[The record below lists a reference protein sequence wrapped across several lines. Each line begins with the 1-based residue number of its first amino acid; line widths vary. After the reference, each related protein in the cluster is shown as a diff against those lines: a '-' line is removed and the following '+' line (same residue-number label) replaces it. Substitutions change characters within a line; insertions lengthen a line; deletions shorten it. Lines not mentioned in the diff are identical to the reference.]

1 MTIKT
6 KHCPI
11 YISST
16 RRQVGDTVY
25 PFKQDLHADAVVII
39 VIVIVIII
47 IFIVVIIVIIRNVLV
62 TTGIEP
68 ADGHQ
73 TVEPPDP

>member
-11 YISST
+11 DISPT
-16 RRQVGDTVY
+16 CRQVGDTVY
-25 PFKQDLHADAVVII
+25 PLKQDLHSGAVV
-39 VIVIVIII
+39 II
-47 IFIVVIIVIIRNVLV
+47 IFIVIIIFFIVIIIGNVLV

-68 ADGHQ
+68 ADGRQ
-73 TVEPPDP
+73 TAESPVT

>member
-11 YISST
+11 DISST
-16 RRQVGDTVY
+16 GRQVVDTVY

-39 VIVIVIII
+39 AIVTVIII
-47 IFIVVIIVIIRNVLV
+47 FFIVTLTLIIGRC
-62 TTGIEP
+62 
-68 ADGHQ
+68 
-73 TVEPPDP
+73 